1 MSITPVSNLFSI
13 NQGAPTQPSSA
24 KGAGPSKPATD
35 TVHLSPAALAHLK
48 GGDKDHDGDSK

>member
-13 NQGAPTQPSSA
+13 KQDAPAQASST